1 MRRTLSVLE
10 FYLVGYRRTWRG
22 SVFGSF
28 LLPVLYVLGFGLGVG
43 HFVDLGG
50 RLGPVRY
57 LDYLVPGILAATA
70 AQVAFGESAWPVLSR
85 FQWIRTYYAMV
96 AAPLRIIDIL
106 GGSLLF
112 VLLRLVLTTTVF
124 LLVTTVFGAVHSGWA
139 LTVPVVCAL
148 LGLAVAGPV
157 YALAARVETD
167 SYFPLLMRFVIIPMT
182 LFSGVYFPIAALPH
196 AVRWLAYAS
205 PLWHAVDLCR
215 AATLRGIHLPWAT
228 VLGHL
233 AYLSGWAGLGFWLAI
248 RAFRRRLAV

>member
-1 MRRTLSVLE
+1 MRRVLSVLE
-10 FYLVGYRRTWRG
+10 FYLVGYQRTWRG

-28 LLPVLYVLGFGLGVG
+28 LLPVFYVMGFGLGVG

-70 AQVAFGESAWPVLSR
+70 MQVAFGESAWPVLSR
-85 FQWIRTYYAMV
+85 FLWIRTYHAMV
-96 AAPLRIIDIL
+96 AAPLRIVDIL

-112 VLLRLVLTTTVF
+112 VLLRLVLTTVVF
-124 LLVTTVFGAVHSGWA
+124 LLVTTLFGAVHSAWA
-139 LTVPVVCAL
+139 LAVPVVCAL
-148 LGLAVAGPV
+148 LGLAVATPV
-157 YALAARVETD
+157 YALSARVDTD
-167 SYFPLLMRFVIIPMT
+167 SYFPLLMRFVIVPMG
-182 LFSGVYFPIAALPH
+182 LFSGVYFPIAALPG

-215 AATLRGIHLPWAT
+215 AATLRGVDLPWPI

-233 AYLSGWAGLGFWLAI
+233 AYLGAWAGLGFWLAL
-248 RAFRRRLAV
+248 RAFQRRLAI